1 MRSSKRN
8 LAAKKAKFKAE
19 RHIEVERAELSKA
32 KTKFESYKKGA
43 KFEIEVLQKFCL
55 WPMNF
60 RPLKC
65 C

>member
-32 KTKFESYKKGA
+32 KTKFESYKKG
-43 KFEIEVLQKFCL
+43 LNL
-55 WPMNF
+55 
-60 RPLKC
+60 RLKC
-65 C
+65 YKNFVSGL